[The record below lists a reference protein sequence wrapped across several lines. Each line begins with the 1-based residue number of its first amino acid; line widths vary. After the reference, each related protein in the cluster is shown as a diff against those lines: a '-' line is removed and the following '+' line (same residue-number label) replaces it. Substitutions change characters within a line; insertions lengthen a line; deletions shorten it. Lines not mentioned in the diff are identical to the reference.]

1 MKKNDLIKI
10 FEENNALLTG
20 HFRLSSGLHSA
31 QYLQCA
37 LVLQYPKT
45 LEKLATDLI
54 KYFSK
59 IHIDTVVSLA
69 IGGIVIGQEVA
80 RLLGAKAIFTER
92 KADPAKPKQEIK
104 MELRRGFNIK
114 KGEKCLV
121 IEDVITT
128 GGSTKEV
135 IDIIESF
142 GGEIVDVGAIID
154 RSSNDIS
161 FGVQTKAIIKT
172 IKPKVLLK
180 LNIDTYQPEDCSL
193 CKRKIKLI
201 TPGSKK

>member
-1 MKKNDLIKI
+1 MKENELIKI

-37 LVLQYPKT
+37 LVLQYPRI
-45 LEKLATDLI
+45 LEKLAGNLI

-59 IHIDTVVSLA
+59 IHIDAVVSPA

-80 RLLGAKAIFTER
+80 RLLGVKAIFTER
-92 KADPAKPKQEIK
+92 KAEYDKPKQEIK

-128 GGSTKEV
+128 GGSTREV
-135 IDIIESF
+135 IDIIESRKK
-142 GGEIVDVGAIID
+142 VDKF
-154 RSSNDIS
+154 N
-161 FGVQTKAIIKT
+161 
-172 IKPKVLLK
+172 
-180 LNIDTYQPEDCSL
+180 
-193 CKRKIKLI
+193 
-201 TPGSKK
+201 